1 MSDIIQVES
10 VQQSI
15 FHELTRESGLELGT
29 QGQLNKLVV
38 EPSVFLYGII
48 QKLKNHSQYPN
59 PLIEQ
64 FLESLQAHIEDN
76 AQFQACLQPSIIS
89 GSAKFVTTNN
99 SIIQVLL
106 SIDFLQPRLID
117 ILLEKLPGFITD
129 SDNETVCSPIPRLI
143 IHQLKW
149 LGYIVEPDRLSSKIL
164 EVISITPINIQREI
178 IINLPEIV
186 DDDSQHNVIIDE
198 LKTLME
204 ENYQLTVPI
213 LDALSNFIMHGNSI
227 NELRDVIIERLES
240 ADLADLPIV
249 LKFLLQFVTPDDVE
263 DVIQSIR
270 KKLDF
275 RSIGKLQEMN
285 KQSKSFGKSKKE
297 NMPETLIF
305 ESIKTGIQFHK
316 FVKDAW
322 LKIITEL
329 NSPTEHEILDILV
342 LFIVHSFR
350 SMKKKVEPIFRKKVS
365 SGLIT
370 HQILEETITC
380 HSEGL
385 FEYFKSIISLSEALL
400 RSTQQHSQISRAASI
415 IYKSC
420 FKVFELEHQ
429 QEIVWSLVTHIGSGL
444 PAEVDSALA
453 VLLALVKEDSKK
465 LYYFAVYFKGILDF
479 LDNLSFDQIRVLFEI
494 ISRLAIEE
502 VIEDTTSGT
511 ASGGGLLSEFS
522 IVIQKRLA
530 YPSEKDKQIGVIG
543 ALTLVRTMGSKEECQ
558 KFDPSSSLGSDE
570 GRTHPL
576 LNSALENLQKLQSNI
591 VESKRCYSLI
601 YDELAYLISHRSLDS
616 RIESWIKD
624 KMASRFTDIYVI
636 DIDETNDLYKKK
648 SSLQNL
654 PIEIWMHDKD
664 GTFIESIPI
673 ETWIE
678 SEKTTNESVLINI
691 YPMLCAP
698 HVNANQQFVAD
709 QSEWIMCISS
719 MFKLMQA
726 CEKADK
732 DSLDDIDALLGSGI
746 VMYKKNEDH
755 SEQTNNAN
763 VTQDVICDSL
773 FIAINWFREIINS
786 FSEDHSDIDFHK
798 TVIARL
804 QHVEKLE
811 KKLEEELA
819 NSSLFH
825 PIGYSSL
832 TRKIG
837 VERRNIVIERS
848 KPATQASNNTK
859 QQQPRTRRRPAI
871 IGKRKAL
878 SSRQHADE
886 GEKSK
891 SSGDSTSKT
900 TLADLR
906 PLMREFEWHVFY
918 LFKYADLNIFEQD
931 SGNMNLDDDNQNK
944 NCSQNPKLGISQM
957 VYLLKDLDRKLEY
970 KLSSST
976 ISNLPF
982 FAKKSKKLDNDTGLS
997 LISRQSESE
1006 VVDHV
1011 IKTLPLILKQ
1021 FEVISEGDMVMSEQS
1036 EIDEI
1041 NQCMELILGI
1051 IYRVFS
1057 WSGLMSPDKKETV
1070 IRLLTHFHP
1079 YKTDSGSRNTSQT
1092 LSIQQAA
1099 TKAFTYLEIFA
1110 DSLSTGKLAI
1120 YYHKILYKIT
1130 EMASDPKE
1138 FITTISTLAKKFASH
1153 EWKDTKQLNSSS
1165 ITYLIEND
1173 IKHSDDNL
1181 ERIDYYVSKIFPALE
1196 TDDEQTLKEIPL
1208 LNTANFPD
1216 FYKVVSMELIGLMND
1231 KLWDFESTEMKL
1243 EYLAKIVKCWRQLI
1257 TVIKYNQK
1265 RAILAI
1271 ALKYGRNFVDL
1282 FSKNAIPFID
1292 LHLKGHRKEI
1302 QIIFKYFQVATRHLQ
1317 ALCIHVKVVKEVKLS
1332 NMVPLVKK
1340 SLESVIFRVKGI
1352 LQHNDFA
1359 AESFFLGN
1367 LRQRD
1372 LEGHEVNT
1380 DRLVEPELHN
1390 DEDKS
1395 ESELDEQYIAEIE
1408 DEIKG
1413 EENSDVESSVNQSTA
1428 SSSSKNTR
1436 SSISRS
1442 IQNSDDEMKS
1452 NDDDHGESDEN
1463 SDISD
1468 SANDNEADENSQKK
1482 RRKSSRVPVYA
1493 KRPRKDSSNQPAKR
1507 KRES

>member
-1 MSDIIQVES
+1 MSQVEIS
-10 VQQSI
+10 EQNVQQSI
-15 FHELTRESGLELGT
+15 FHSLTSESGLQLGT

-38 EPSVFLYGII
+38 EPSIFLYGIT
-48 QKLKNHSQYPN
+48 QKLKNHPQYSDS
-59 PLIEQ
+59 LIEQ
-64 FLESLQAHIEDN
+64 FLESLQDHIEDN
-76 AQFQACLQPSIIS
+76 AQFQACLQPSIIN
-89 GSAKFVTTNN
+89 GSAKLVTTNN
-99 SIIQVLL
+99 SIIQALL

-117 ILLEKLPGFITD
+117 ILLEKLPGFIID

-164 EVISITPINIQREI
+164 EIISITPISIQREI
-178 IINLPEIV
+178 ITNLPEIV
-186 DDDSQHNVIIDE
+186 DDDSQHKVIIDE

-227 NELRDVIIERLES
+227 NELRNVIIERLES

-275 RSIGKLQEMN
+275 RSIAKLQEMN

-329 NSPTEHEILDILV
+329 NSPSEHEILDILV

-350 SMKKKVEPIFRKKVS
+350 SMKKKVEPIFRKKIS

-370 HQILEETITC
+370 QQILEETITC

-385 FEYFKSIISLSEALL
+385 FEYFKSILSLSEALL
-400 RSTQQHSQISRAASI
+400 RSTQQHSQISRAASV

-494 ISRLAIEE
+494 ISILAIEE

-511 ASGGGLLSEFS
+511 ASGGGLLAEFS

-530 YPSEKDKQIGVIG
+530 CPSEKDKQIGVIG

-558 KFDPSSSLGSDE
+558 KFNPSSASSSDE
-570 GRTHPL
+570 IRIHPL
-576 LNSALENLQKLQSNI
+576 LNSALENLQKLISNI

-601 YDELAYLISHRSLDS
+601 YDELAYLISNSWLDS
-616 RIESWIKD
+616 RIETWIKD
-624 KMASRFTDIYVI
+624 KMASKFTDIYVI
-636 DIDETNDLYKKK
+636 DFDEINDLHKKK
-648 SSLQNL
+648 SYLQNL
-654 PIEIWMHDKD
+654 PIEIWMYDKD
-664 GTFIESIPI
+664 GVFTESTPI
-673 ETWIE
+673 EMWVE
-678 SEKTTNESVLINI
+678 SEKTTKESVLINI

-698 HVNANQQFVAD
+698 HINACRQLVAD
-709 QSEWIMCISS
+709 RSEWIMCISS

-732 DSLDDIDALLGSGI
+732 NSLDEIDALLGSGI
-746 VMYKKNEDH
+746 VMYKKDEDV
-755 SEQTNNAN
+755 AN
-763 VTQDVICDSL
+763 VICNSL

-819 NSSLFH
+819 NSSIFH
-825 PIGYSSL
+825 PIGYSSS

-837 VERRNIVIERS
+837 VERRNIVIERN
-848 KPATQASNNTK
+848 KPAAQASDNTK
-859 QQQPRTRRRPAI
+859 QQNKTRRRPAVL
-871 IGKRKAL
+871 GKRKAL
-878 SSRQHADE
+878 SSRQNQHADE
-886 GEKSK
+886 GEKIK

-906 PLMREFEWHVFY
+906 PFMREFEWHVFY
-918 LFKYADLNIFEQD
+918 LFKYADFIND
-931 SGNMNLDDDNQNK
+931 PGNMNLDDDNQKN
-944 NCSQNPKLGISQM
+944 NCSQIPKLGVSQM
-957 VYLLKDLDRKLEY
+957 IYLLKDLDRKLEY

-976 ISNLPF
+976 TSNLPF
-982 FAKKSKKLDNDTGLS
+982 FAKKSKKFDIDPGLS

-1006 VVDHV
+1006 VIEHV

-1021 FEVISEGDMVMSEQS
+1021 FEAINEGDMVMDEQK

-1041 NQCMELILGI
+1041 NQCMELILEI

-1057 WSGLMSPDKKETV
+1057 WPDLTSPDKEETA
-1070 IRLLTHFHP
+1070 IRLLSHFHL
-1079 YKTDSGSRNTSQT
+1079 YKTDNNNSNDTFQPQ
-1092 LSIQQAA
+1092 SIQQAA
-1099 TKAFTYLEIFA
+1099 NKAFTYFEIFA

-1120 YYHKILYKIT
+1120 YYHKILCKIT

-1138 FITTISTLAKKFASH
+1138 FITTISMLAKKFASR
-1153 EWKDTKQLNSSS
+1153 EWKDAKQLNSSS
-1165 ITYLIEND
+1165 ITYLIQND
-1173 IKHSDDNL
+1173 IQHADDNL
-1181 ERIDYYVSKIFPALE
+1181 ERIDYYVSRIFPALE
-1196 TDDEQTLKEIPL
+1196 AGDEEILREMPL
-1208 LNTANFPD
+1208 LNTTNFPD
-1216 FYKVVSMELIGLMND
+1216 FYKVVSMELVDLMND
-1231 KLWDFESTEMKL
+1231 KSRGFESIEMKL
-1243 EYLAKIVKCWRQLI
+1243 EYLAKIARCWRQLI
-1257 TVIKYNQK
+1257 IVIKYNQK
-1265 RAILAI
+1265 RAILAV

-1282 FSKNAIPFID
+1282 FLKNAIPFMD
-1292 LHLKGHRKEI
+1292 LHLKGHREEI

-1317 ALCIHVKVVKEVKLS
+1317 ALCIHVKVVKEVRLS

-1367 LRQRD
+1367 LKQRD

-1380 DRLVEPELHN
+1380 DRLVEPES
-1390 DEDKS
+1390 DKS

-1408 DEIKG
+1408 DEIKR
-1413 EENSDVESSVNQSTA
+1413 EENSDAESSSVNQHSRSKSTA
-1428 SSSSKNTR
+1428 SSSSKNTTRR
-1436 SSISRS
+1436 SSTAESV
-1442 IQNSDDEMKS
+1442 QNSDDEVKS

-1468 SANDNEADENSQKK
+1468 SANDNEANEIPQK
-1482 RRKSSRVPVYA
+1482 RRKSPVYA
-1493 KRPRKDSSNQPAKR
+1493 KRPRKDSNKQSTKR
-1507 KRES
+1507 KRKS